1 MTTEPNS
8 IYCALDL
15 EMSGFDPEADEIL
28 EIGFVFFSLDKQGVK
43 VIEEWTQVFKPTGV
57 VHPKILGLTGISQAE
72 LEQAPLISEHIE
84 FLKNKLSHATIV
96 GHSISVDL
104 AFLNNAGL
112 NFQGESIDTLELAQ
126 FILPA
131 QQAYNLESLVHS
143 FGIVPTG
150 AHRALADAKATM
162 ALLEKLLA
170 VYRGFP
176 ESLHRE
182 VAELLSGST
191 FTWAPLLD
199 IEIAPTIIPKKR
211 PHLND
216 DEGSNI
222 NFEDLTSGVIKYLPL
237 GSSYQ
242 SDLAKNLQN
251 RSDKTLWVIP
261 DEGMVTEYWQRGF
274 GQAVFSPKEYF
285 DESKFSK
292 FIKKSEA
299 TSEELRFA
307 LKLMVWKATNWQTFS
322 LVDLNTS
329 FFGGQFKAEVSMGH
343 MPEPFKDKVLICTH
357 STFLN
362 LEKSWYE
369 DRLVV
374 IEKMA
379 DFERA
384 LSKTMSQKASW
395 GFANYALKSIYNP
408 ELEVGDSSKRDKI
421 IDLLARTD
429 LFFGLVKLLLEP
441 FIKNGPFLSELE
453 LRDHDY
459 EFNKIEKAANHYV
472 EALETF
478 ATEEHADN
486 LKVFLSN
493 LRNFFADHKDDP
505 AGMVRWI
512 EVRDEYCAF
521 VTQPLFIDS
530 SVTQKITQTTVGVC
544 WLDYISADVVT
555 KYYTYRLGLMNLAT
569 ISPESTLENKDL
581 EVIIDQKP
589 AMLYEVASAITEE
602 SLPYVVSFSNL
613 ATIKEF
619 YKEYHVSLNEIAV
632 LYAQGYSG
640 GSNKIIRNFGI
651 REKSLLLVTH
661 EFLSQ
666 VPYNSIKAKNLRIID
681 LEPENFLH
689 PYSLTLKSVY
699 MTKFGLDLSQVVAI
713 SQFGEIVKRLYSP
726 TIKNIQISGDELQL
740 ESSRLY
746 LEAIGLTNIN

>member
-1 MTTEPNS
+1 MTIDSNS

-28 EIGFVFFSLDKQGVK
+28 EIGFVFFSLSDQGVK

-57 VHPKILGLTGISQAE
+57 VHPKILGLTGISQEE
-72 LEQAPLISEHIE
+72 LEQAPLISEHLE
-84 FLKNKLSHATIV
+84 FLKEKLSHATIV

-104 AFLNNAGL
+104 AFLNSAGL
-112 NFQGESIDTLELAQ
+112 NFQGASIDTLELAQ

-162 ALLEKLLA
+162 SLLEKLLA
-170 VYRGFP
+170 VYQGFP
-176 ESLHRE
+176 KELHSD
-182 VAELLSGST
+182 VAELLKNSS
-191 FTWAPLLD
+191 FTWLPLLN
-199 IEIAPTIIPKKR
+199 IQVAPTIIPKKR
-211 PHLND
+211 PHLNA
-216 DEGSNI
+216 DEDESFL
-222 NFEDLTSGVIKYLPL
+222 FEDLTSGVIKYLPL
-237 GSSYQ
+237 GGSYQ
-242 SDLAKNLQN
+242 SSLAKNLQN
-251 RSDKTLWVIP
+251 RTEKSLWVIP
-261 DEGMVTEYWQRGF
+261 DENMVTEYWQKGF

-285 DESKFSK
+285 DEAKFLK
-292 FIKKSEA
+292 FINKADA
-299 TSEELRFA
+299 TPEELRFA
-307 LKLMVWKATNWQTFS
+307 LKLLVWKATNWQTFS

-329 FFGGQFKAEVSMGH
+329 FFGGQFKAEVSMGQ
-343 MPEPFKDKVLICTH
+343 MPEPFLDKVLICTH

-362 LEKSWYE
+362 LEKSWYK

-408 ELEVGDSSKRDKI
+408 ELEVGDLTKKEKI

-441 FIKNGPFLSELE
+441 FIKNGPFISELE
-453 LRDHDY
+453 LKDHDY
-459 EFNKIEKAANHYV
+459 EFNKIEKAANHYI
-472 EALETF
+472 EALEEF
-478 ATEEHADN
+478 AVAEHADS
-486 LKVFLSN
+486 LKVFLGN

-521 VTQPLFIDS
+521 VTQPLFIDAFVS
-530 SVTQKITQTTVGVC
+530 EKISQTTIGVC
-544 WLDYISADVVT
+544 WLDYISADVVS
-555 KYYTYRLGLMNLAT
+555 KYYTYRLGLMDLAT
-569 ISPESTLENKDL
+569 ISPERTLENKDL
-581 EVIIDQKP
+581 EVIIDEKS
-589 AMLYEVASAITEE
+589 AMLYEIAASITEE
-602 SLPYVVSFSNL
+602 TLPYVVSFADL

-666 VPYNSIKAKNLRIID
+666 VPYNSIKAKNLRIIN

-699 MTKFGLDLSQVVAI
+699 MAKFGLDLSQVVAI
-713 SQFGEIVKRLYSP
+713 SQFGEIIKRLYSP
-726 TIKNIQISGDELQL
+726 TLENIKISGDSLQL